1 MQVEH
6 GGTMTHRLGDTELF
20 ERYRR
25 DRDPRDREELV
36 RRFMPLARKL
46 ALRYQR
52 PAQPIDDLVQVASL
66 GLLNAIDRFEPERGL
81 AFSSYAIPT
90 ILGELKRYFRDR
102 TWWVR
107 VPRDLQ
113 ERALAVGEVVDDLAL
128 DLQQA
133 PTVPEIAER
142 TGLTDAEV
150 LEALQA
156 AGAHRA
162 DSLDVPVGED
172 TDSVTLGE
180 SLGDDERGFTT
191 VEERHTLEGL
201 LGILTAREREILRL
215 RFEEDLTQAE
225 IGALMGVSQMQVSR
239 IVRNAVAR
247 LLIVART
254 DAPTVPA

>member
-1 MQVEH
+1 M
-6 GGTMTHRLGDTELF
+6 MTHRLGDTELF

-36 RRFMPLARKL
+36 ARFMPLARKL

-52 PAQPIDDLVQVASL
+52 PSQPFDDLVQVASL

-113 ERALAVGEVVDDLAL
+113 ERTLAVAKVAEDLAL
-128 DLQQA
+128 GLHRA
-133 PTVPEIAER
+133 PTVPEIAAQTR
-142 TGLTDAEV
+142 LTDAEV
-150 LEALQA
+150 LEALEA
-156 AGAHRA
+156 SGAHRA

-172 TDSVTLGE
+172 ADSITLGE
-180 SLGDDERGFTT
+180 SLGDDERGFQT
-191 VEERHTLEGL
+191 VEDRVTLGRL
-201 LGILTAREREILRL
+201 MGILTPREREILRL
-215 RFEEDLTQAE
+215 RFEHDMTQAE
-225 IGALMGVSQMQVSR
+225 IGERIGVSQMQVSR
-239 IVRNAVAR
+239 LVRSAVSR
-247 LLIVART
+247 LTIVAKS
-254 DAPTVPA
+254 DELKVPA